1 MVKMLLPEAG
11 VELAWDCENLAE
23 TEPSPDAACQADGRT
38 ILPGLW
44 GLGFS
49 TQGVGVGLGEPL
61 PPRTDLFQTA
71 HLAGARELV
80 APPAITTQAAGGCG
94 S

>member
-1 MVKMLLPEAG
+1 MLLPEAG

-23 TEPSPDAACQADGRT
+23 TEPSPDAVCQVDGMT

-61 PPRTDLFQTA
+61 PPRTNRALGRGEGACGTPPITA
-71 HLAGARELV
+71 
-80 APPAITTQAAGGCG
+80 QAAGRCG